1 MIKGV
6 NKQVVE
12 INETGNEYFEKAIF
26 FVRPEYSGL
35 SEGRLREKAQSSID
49 KTVSPPKSKYKKPKN
64 QLTFVLKMIA
74 AAVGGGTV
82 TALLLHLIK

>member
-12 INETGNEYFEKAIF
+12 ISETGNEFFEKAIF

-35 SEGRLREKAQSSID
+35 GEGKLKEKAQSAID
-49 KTVSPPKSKYKKPKN
+49 RTATPPKGKYALSKERLKPA
-64 QLTFVLKMIA
+64 LWLLGA
-74 AAVGGGTV
+74 AAGGGTL
-82 TALLLHLIK
+82 TAAILLLLE

>member
-12 INETGNEYFEKAIF
+12 ISETGNEFFEKAIF

-35 SEGRLREKAQSSID
+35 GEGRLKEKAQDAID
-49 KTVSPPKSKYKKPKN
+49 RTATPPKGKYALTKGRIKPA
-64 QLTFVLKMIA
+64 LGLLA
-74 AAVGGGTV
+74 AAAGGGTL
-82 TALLLHLIK
+82 TAAILLLIK

>member
-26 FVRPEYSGL
+26 FVRPEYSRMG
-35 SEGRLREKAQSSID
+35 EGRLREKAKNAID
-49 KTVSPPKSKYKKPKN
+49 KASSPPKRKGKGTVRSLSN
-64 QLTFVLKMIA
+64 TLKLLA
-74 AAVGGGTV
+74 AAVGGGTI
-82 TALLLHLIK
+82 TALILLLAK

>member
-12 INETGNEYFEKAIF
+12 IIETGNEYFEKAIF

-35 SEGRLREKAQSSID
+35 GEGKLREKAHSAID
-49 KTVSPPKSKYKKPKN
+49 KTVSPPKGKYKAKETGFP
-64 QLTFVLKMIA
+64 LALKLLA
-74 AAVGGGTV
+74 AAMGGGTI
-82 TALLLHLIK
+82 TAILLLLVK

>member
-12 INETGNEYFEKAIF
+12 ISETGNEFFEKAIF

-35 SEGRLREKAQSSID
+35 GEGRLREKAQNAID
-49 KTVSPPKSKYKKPKN
+49 RTAMPPKGKHARRKERLKPA
-64 QLTFVLKMIA
+64 LWLLGA
-74 AAVGGGTV
+74 AAGGGTL
-82 TALLLHLIK
+82 TAAVLLLVK

>member
-26 FVRPEYSGL
+26 FVRPEYSCIGE
-35 SEGRLREKAQSSID
+35 SKLREKAKSAID
-49 KTVSPPKSKYKKPKN
+49 RTSGPPKRKGNNNVKRLSGS
-64 QLTFVLKMIA
+64 LKLLA
-74 AAVGGGTV
+74 AAAGGGAIS
-82 TALLLHLIK
+82 ALILLFAK

>member
-35 SEGRLREKAQSSID
+35 GEGKLREKAQNAID
-49 KTVSPPKSKYKKPKN
+49 KTARAPNGKYKRAKN
-64 QLTFVLKMIA
+64 KLAPALKLIA
-74 AAVGGGTV
+74 AAAGGGTV
-82 TALLLHLIK
+82 TAVILLLVK

>member
-12 INETGNEYFEKAIF
+12 ITETGNEYFEKAIF

-35 SEGRLREKAQSSID
+35 SEGKLREKANSAID
-49 KTVSPPKSKYKKPKN
+49 KTVTPPKGKYKMQDRGFP
-64 QLTFVLKMIA
+64 LALKLLA
-74 AAVGGGTV
+74 AALGGGTI
-82 TALLLHLIK
+82 TAILLLFVK

>member
-12 INETGNEYFEKAIF
+12 ITETGNEYFEKAIF

-35 SEGRLREKAQSSID
+35 SESRLREKAHSAID
-49 KTVSPPKSKYKKPKN
+49 KTVSPPKGKYKMKDKGFP
-64 QLTFVLKMIA
+64 LALKLFA
-74 AAVGGGTV
+74 AAAGGGTL
-82 TALLLHLIK
+82 TAVLLLLVK

>member
-12 INETGNEYFEKAIF
+12 ISDTGNEFFEKAIF

-35 SEGRLREKAQSSID
+35 GEGKLREKAQSAID
-49 KTVSPPKSKYKKPKN
+49 KTAVPPRGKHMRRAGRLKPVIG
-64 QLTFVLKMIA
+64 LLLA
-74 AAVGGGTV
+74 AAGGGTL
-82 TALLLHLIK
+82 TAAVLLLIK